1 MFMAKQPRT
10 ERRRFVPAVQAGQS
24 LSRHPAPL
32 TQQTVTRPAIV
43 PPQVEIASEP
53 AVPVHALSS
62 APIQAKLGES
72 KTERK
77 AREARE
83 ADIQAAQNAAPG
95 KGAAFGDMHQAHMQE
110 LAENQRHLRVYQVE
124 LQDRIDRG
132 EIGLERDVSKLPGL
146 FGGGGYDL
154 ERDRAGIQKRF
165 DASPLANQVLFSR
178 AFTSGA
184 FRGFKAPEKAGRAYY
199 QPGTH
204 QIAIEPEKDAQDRRG
219 AYSVLFHEANHFVD
233 NQAGADAVIQEGL
246 AIAQNDLTT
255 IIQSG
260 RRGPNILN
268 SFRNTVTQWQTGFGQ
283 GGAWDHSLDGTD
295 AHISTHSEQSA
306 GWYEGARK
314 DYENYRDNFFKV
326 AHGKGKSEADR
337 AAVEEAIK
345 KRLYFDIVRRAQA
358 TADRGG
364 DLQKYGG
371 SVEAAQQIAGVKLE
385 QLKSLSLKE
394 QRQFLIDSNPLGRG
408 KFSNGKTNLSAGV
421 QDAFR
426 GFADREVRDNT
437 GTSPA
442 EKQRKALNEAL
453 SKSLP
458 WGHDYDYNTKTPD
471 QTLGVHRD
479 SHRGNHSTLHEMMA
493 NMSEA
498 FMDDD
503 MEKQLYFE
511 EFMPNAT
518 QAYQRTIHK
527 AALGELG
534 VNYGGKYTK
543 RRH

>member
-1 MFMAKQPRT
+1 MC
-10 ERRRFVPAVQAGQS
+10 
-24 LSRHPAPL
+24 
-32 TQQTVTRPAIV
+32 
-43 PPQVEIASEP
+43 
-53 AVPVHALSS
+53 SS
-62 APIQAKLGES
+62 
-72 KTERK
+72 
-77 AREARE
+77 
-83 ADIQAAQNAAPG
+83 
-95 KGAAFGDMHQAHMQE
+95 
-110 LAENQRHLRVYQVE
+110 
-124 LQDRIDRG
+124 
-132 EIGLERDVSKLPGL
+132 
-146 FGGGGYDL
+146 DL
-154 ERDRAGIQKRF
+154 
-165 DASPLANQVLFSR
+165 
-178 AFTSGA
+178 
-184 FRGFKAPEKAGRAYY
+184 
-199 QPGTH
+199 
-204 QIAIEPEKDAQDRRG
+204 
-219 AYSVLFHEANHFVD
+219 
-233 NQAGADAVIQEGL
+233 
-246 AIAQNDLTT
+246 
-255 IIQSG
+255 
-260 RRGPNILN
+260 
-268 SFRNTVTQWQTGFGQ
+268 
-283 GGAWDHSLDGTD
+283 
-295 AHISTHSEQSA
+295 
-306 GWYEGARK
+306 
-314 DYENYRDNFFKV
+314 
-326 AHGKGKSEADR
+326 
-337 AAVEEAIK
+337 
-345 KRLYFDIVRRAQA
+345 
-358 TADRGG
+358 
-364 DLQKYGG
+364 
-371 SVEAAQQIAGVKLE
+371 
-385 QLKSLSLKE
+385 E